1 MDRQLILVGKKMM
14 LTVVLAWA
22 VGSVQAQETKET
34 LTLTLDKALEIA
46 LSDNPTIK
54 VAEEEI
60 ALKKVANKET
70 WQSLLPEASIGGTS
84 NHTITAAQMNLGGQ
98 SFKMG
103 QDDSNTVSGTL
114 NISLPLFAPSV
125 YKAMSMTKTDIEL
138 AVEKSRASKQD
149 LVNQVTKAYYQLM
162 LAQDSYEVLQKSYK
176 LAEDNYNVVNA
187 KYQQG
192 AVSEFDKISAEVQMR
207 SVKPNVISAGLSL
220 IHISEPTRPY

>member
-70 WQSLLPEASIGGTS
+70 WQSLLLLRS
-84 NHTITAAQMNLGGQ
+84 
-98 SFKMG
+98 
-103 QDDSNTVSGTL
+103 
-114 NISLPLFAPSV
+114 
-125 YKAMSMTKTDIEL
+125 TKQCL
-138 AVEKSRASKQD
+138 
-149 LVNQVTKAYYQLM
+149 
-162 LAQDSYEVLQKSYK
+162 
-176 LAEDNYNVVNA
+176 
-187 KYQQG
+187 
-192 AVSEFDKISAEVQMR
+192 
-207 SVKPNVISAGLSL
+207 
-220 IHISEPTRPY
+220 

>member
-70 WQSLLPEASIGGTS
+70 WQSLLPEASIGGT
-84 NHTITAAQMNLGGQ
+84 
-98 SFKMG
+98 
-103 QDDSNTVSGTL
+103 
-114 NISLPLFAPSV
+114 
-125 YKAMSMTKTDIEL
+125 
-138 AVEKSRASKQD
+138 
-149 LVNQVTKAYYQLM
+149 
-162 LAQDSYEVLQKSYK
+162 
-176 LAEDNYNVVNA
+176 
-187 KYQQG
+187 
-192 AVSEFDKISAEVQMR
+192 
-207 SVKPNVISAGLSL
+207 
-220 IHISEPTRPY
+220 

>member
-1 MDRQLILVGKKMM
+1 M

-22 VGSVQAQETKET
+22 VGSVHAQETKET

-70 WQSLLPEASIGGTS
+70 WQSLLPEASIGGTW

-162 LAQDSYEVLQKSYK
+162 LAQDSYEVKEALVKAGDRKSTR
-176 LAEDNYNVVNA
+176 LNSSHSGQARMP
-187 KYQQG
+187 
-192 AVSEFDKISAEVQMR
+192 SSA
-207 SVKPNVISAGLSL
+207 
-220 IHISEPTRPY
+220 

>member
-1 MDRQLILVGKKMM
+1 MN
-14 LTVVLAWA
+14 
-22 VGSVQAQETKET
+22 
-34 LTLTLDKALEIA
+34 
-46 LSDNPTIK
+46 NPTIK

-70 WQSLLPEASIGGTS
+70 WQSLLPEASIGGTW

-149 LVNQVTKAYYQLM
+149 LVNQVTKAY
-162 LAQDSYEVLQKSYK
+162 
-176 LAEDNYNVVNA
+176 
-187 KYQQG
+187 
-192 AVSEFDKISAEVQMR
+192 
-207 SVKPNVISAGLSL
+207 
-220 IHISEPTRPY
+220 

>member
-70 WQSLLPEASIGGTS
+70 WQSLLPEASIGG
-84 NHTITAAQMNLGGQ
+84 HGTIRLRQ
-98 SFKMG
+98 
-103 QDDSNTVSGTL
+103 
-114 NISLPLFAPSV
+114 P
-125 YKAMSMTKTDIEL
+125 
-138 AVEKSRASKQD
+138 R
-149 LVNQVTKAYYQLM
+149 
-162 LAQDSYEVLQKSYK
+162 
-176 LAEDNYNVVNA
+176 
-187 KYQQG
+187 
-192 AVSEFDKISAEVQMR
+192 
-207 SVKPNVISAGLSL
+207 
-220 IHISEPTRPY
+220 